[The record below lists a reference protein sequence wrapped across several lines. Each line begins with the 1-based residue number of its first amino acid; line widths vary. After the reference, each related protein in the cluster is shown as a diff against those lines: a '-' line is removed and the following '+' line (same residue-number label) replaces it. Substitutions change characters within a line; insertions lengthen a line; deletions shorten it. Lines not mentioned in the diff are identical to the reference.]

1 MKQRISRHYAN
12 VVATIALF
20 AVLTGVGA
28 AAAGKVQIVTG
39 KQIKNGSISTKD
51 LANNSVRAAD
61 IKNGGVTSADIGVNQ
76 VKRSDIASNQI
87 TSDEIAPGEV
97 TPEEVTLPE
106 PASFKLNGNWSAM
119 VNQHAAKKVVTLGTY
134 AKQDATSALKVD
146 WVGLAKSFEFG
157 CIYELRV
164 DGISEGAGTAYA
176 YDTTAL
182 SVSAS
187 SLFTGLGAGDHAVE
201 VWARTAWGDPAGT
214 EVRCAVGVPEVALP
228 QSVVVAEI
236 VN

>member
-12 VVATIALF
+12 VVATIALL

-51 LANNSVRAAD
+51 LANGSVRAAD

-76 VKRSDIASNQI
+76 VKRADIASNQI
-87 TSDEIAPGEV
+87 TGDEIAPGEV
-97 TPEEVTLPE
+97 GPEEVELPE
-106 PASFKLNGNWSAM
+106 PTSFKTGGNWTAM
-119 VNQHAAKKVVTLGTY
+119 VNQHAFEKVVTLGAY
-134 AKQDATSALKVD
+134 NKQVASSALKVD

-176 YDTTAL
+176 YDGAAL

-187 SLFTGLGAGDHAVE
+187 SLIAGLGVGEHQVE
-201 VWARTAWGDPAGT
+201 LWTKTAWGDPSG
-214 EVRCAVGVPEVALP
+214 VKVKCQVGDANVGLP